1 MAQAPHTSTS
11 DFKAFTSINH
21 VRFAHNWVD
30 KKQSKD
36 NSKEDDV
43 LNLDKEDKS
52 SRRRTNNN
60 ANAVSES
67 SKKATKR
74 AEKIGTKMSMVAC
87 SPVPSTS
94 GTSSSRTVCPNV
106 SKSQSD
112 ESLMMSILKSIQ
124 DNQKKQDDKINSLT
138 GKMSDIMNDYQYDID
153 NYEDYDK
160 IMIMK
165 VKKMRVNP
173 KLRNRKMKQIITLI
187 MRKQVVSRIWP
198 KDLK

>member
-1 MAQAPHTSTS
+1 V
-11 DFKAFTSINH
+11 KA
-21 VRFAHNWVD
+21 
-30 KKQSKD
+30 
-36 NSKEDDV
+36 
-43 LNLDKEDKS
+43 L
-52 SRRRTNNN
+52 RRL
-60 ANAVSES
+60 
-67 SKKATKR
+67 TKR
-74 AEKIGTKMSMVAC
+74 AEKIGTKTSMVAC

-124 DNQKKQDDKINSLT
+124 DNQKKQDDKINNLT
-138 GKMSDIMNDYQYDID
+138 GKMSDIMNDYQTILIIMKITIMTMLVMM
-153 NYEDYDK
+153 K

>member
-1 MAQAPHTSTS
+1 MAERIVQ
-11 DFKAFTSINH
+11 
-21 VRFAHNWVD
+21 

-43 LNLDKEDKS
+43 LILDTEDKS

-94 GTSSSRTVCPNV
+94 GTSNSRTVCPNV

-153 NYEDYDK
+153 NYEDYDHDNA
-160 IMIMK
+160 IYDENNDHEGE
-165 VKKMRVNP
+165 VNEGEPQAKKQKNETNNNTDNE
-173 KLRNRKMKQIITLI
+173 KT
-187 MRKQVVSRIWP
+187 SRFSNMA
-198 KDLK
+198 